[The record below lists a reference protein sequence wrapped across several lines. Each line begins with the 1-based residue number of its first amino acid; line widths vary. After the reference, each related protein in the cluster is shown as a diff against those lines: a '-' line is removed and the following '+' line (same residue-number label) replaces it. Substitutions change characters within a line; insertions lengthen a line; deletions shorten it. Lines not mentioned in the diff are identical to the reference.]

1 MLTDAISGLAR
12 SGVTRSGYPVL
23 LGAKVPLYAIANI
36 ARSGATR
43 SNYTGTQ
50 PFITVGG
57 VRRDGGIIHT
67 SVTKSDAINQ
77 TPVTLSFT
85 AYGWVPEEG
94 ADVVITLGSRNND
107 NRLFGGTIVSTRHRY
122 AGAPRDRN
130 MLYDVSCIDYTWGL
144 DRHKVSGNYT
154 NATVAAIAASLMTAV
169 EGYTLLVDPDIGA
182 EVLDQIT
189 FTEQAF
195 SSAAAQLAKRVGG
208 DFHCD
213 FSKVVHFFFE
223 NTALAPPRLVNAVHP
238 TLESISWTRDLSQVA
253 TRIYGNFGGS
263 NALDAIAPGANL
275 LPVETAAWYQPE
287 GGRVLVGQQRVTYG
301 GLDVGGGGSLVGPGA
316 APSGAPKAELLPGPG
331 VDLGVHDY
339 AVTFKTA
346 AGESVPGPRLT
357 VPVGLFLAPPTAPT
371 TGAPGPGVGPDP
383 GVHDY
388 AVSFVISTGETTPG
402 PRVTASTTLLPAPTT
417 GPSPDSVSVGPGPDP
432 GQHDYAVTFLAAGS
446 GETLAGPIGGQ
457 ITTGGIPAPT
467 AAPAG
472 SVAAGPGP
480 DFGTHYYATTFVRP
494 EGETTVGPLSG
505 PVTTGPIGPPS
516 SPPVP
521 GTPTVGSGPN
531 TGSHRYATT
540 FVSPAGET
548 TPGPSS
554 GAVTTGAVVPLL
566 PPTSAPVLV
575 QTAGSVPQW
584 PVGDVVELSVTFET
598 ALGQTTISPWGS
610 STPITLATNQVNV
623 SQLPLGP
630 PNTVGRLLY
639 RRSAANRTGNVYQ
652 YRLSDNTTTVINNLS
667 LGDSV
672 YSTNGQTPP
681 ANTAGNTIAQVVP
694 LSSIP
699 VGPTGTTG
707 RRLYRTK
714 AGASTLLFLAT
725 LSDNVATTYADTIPD
740 ASLGGLPPVQN
751 TAGTAQTVRVS
762 NLQIAA
768 DGGGVIARR
777 LYRYTNVGTWGLV
790 ATIPDN
796 TTTSYTDT
804 SPNASLG
811 PWPPPAN
818 TTTGGAQTIHVSSL
832 PRVSGANGAGATRK
846 LYRRSAGA
854 GLRLVATIP
863 DNTTSTYIDTTPN
876 ASLGA
881 APPTV
886 NAAVLRQI
894 PLADLPLGNTLV
906 TARKLYRTPA
916 NAGGGTLQL
925 VATIADNTTLT
936 FLDTVPDASLGA
948 AALPVGT
955 AQAAQVSLTAIPIG
969 AASVIGRVLY
979 RTKAGA
985 SQLQVL
991 WVFDDNTS
999 TTAFDTSPDTF
1010 LGANAPTSD
1019 LSGLQQPSGLVLAG
1033 SPTLPCATV
1042 AAFRPSGGWA
1052 IVGSQN
1058 IRYTGISGNALL
1070 GIPPT
1075 GPGALLASVS
1085 WNTTVV
1091 AAAMLTGIPTSGLGV
1106 IKYQILKGDP
1116 VNLFVQVDDLVAQ
1129 AAVRA
1134 QIAGSDGV
1142 IEDEIQDGRLSYT
1155 EGLARCQARLDL
1167 LGARDSEGKVG
1178 IITVS
1183 YVCRDINTVAGATV
1197 TIYLGPPINLQGEF
1211 LIQRVSVGKFHVPRL
1226 NPTFTAEASSLRFSA
1241 EEMLRLL
1248 RQGAF

>member
-50 PFITVGG
+50 PFISVGG

-94 ADVVITLGSRNND
+94 ADVVVTLGSRNND

-122 AGAPRDRN
+122 AGAPRAQN
-130 MLYDVSCIDYTWGL
+130 MLYDVNCIDYTWGL

-154 NATVAAIAASLMTAV
+154 NASVAAIAASLMTAV
-169 EGYTLLVDPDIGA
+169 SGGYTLLVDPDIGA

-195 SSAAAQLAKRVGG
+195 SGAAAQLAKRVGG

-213 FSKVVHFFFE
+213 FSKVVHFFFD

-263 NALDAIAPGANL
+263 NALDAIAPGATL

-346 AGESVPGPRLT
+346 AGESIPGPRLT

-371 TGAPGPGVGPDP
+371 AGAPGPGVGPDP

-417 GPSPDSVSVGPGPDP
+417 GPTPDSVSVGPGPDP

-446 GETLAGPIGGQ
+446 GETPAGPIGGQ

-472 SVAAGPGP
+472 SVAPGPGP
-480 DFGTHYYATTFVRP
+480 DFGTHYYATTYVRP

-505 PVTTGPIGPPS
+505 PVTTGPIGPPAS
-516 SPPVP
+516 SPVP

-540 FVSPAGET
+540 FASLAGET
-548 TPGPSS
+548 PPGPSS
-554 GAVTTGAVVPLL
+554 SPVTTGASVPVL
-566 PPTSAPVLV
+566 PPTTAPVV
-575 QTAGSVPQW
+575 TQTVGTNNTW
-584 PVGDVVELSVTFET
+584 PVGDQVQVSVAFHTNWP
-598 ALGQTTISPWGS
+598 GVTTVGPWAS
-610 STPITLATNQVNV
+610 SAPITQATNHINLAN
-623 SQLPLGP
+623 LPIGP
-630 PNTVGRLLY
+630 PNTDGRWIFY
-639 RRSAANRTGNVYQ
+639 RFASNPTGNVYYIQ
-652 YRLSDNTTTVINNLS
+652 LWDNVTTVLTDIGGNL
-667 LGDSV
+667 
-672 YSTNGQTPP
+672 YSTSGQTPP
-681 ANTAGNTIAQVVP
+681 TNTAGTTIAQVVP

-699 VGPTGTTG
+699 VGPPGTTS

-714 AGASTLLFLAT
+714 AGASALLFLGTIADNTTAT
-725 LSDNVATTYADTIPD
+725 YVDTTPD
-740 ASLGGLPPVQN
+740 AGLGAAPPIDN
-751 TAGTAQTVRVS
+751 TAGTAQTVHVS
-762 NLQIAA
+762 NLQVAS
-768 DGGGVIARR
+768 GGGVIARK

-818 TTTGGAQTIHVSSL
+818 TTTGGAQTVHVSSL

-846 LYRRSAGA
+846 LYRRSGGA

-863 DNTTSTYIDTTPN
+863 DNTTSTYVDTTPN

-916 NAGGGTLQL
+916 NTGGGTLQL
-925 VATIADNTTLT
+925 VATIPDNTTLT
-936 FLDTVPDASLGA
+936 LLDTVPDASLGA
-948 AALPVGT
+948 AALLVGT

-1091 AAAMLTGIPTSGLGV
+1091 AAAMLTGIPTTGVGV
-1106 IKYQILKGDP
+1106 IKYPILKGDP

-1167 LGARDSEGKVG
+1167 LGALDSEGKVG
-1178 IITVS
+1178 ILTVS

-1197 TIYLGPPINLQGEF
+1197 SVYLGPPINLQGDF
-1211 LIQRVSVGKFHVPRL
+1211 LIQRVSVGKFHVPHL